1 MKKQTNI
8 RLTNE
13 ERRALRMLAAALG
26 LSASDWTSETIAEK
40 WNEQFPGMAYP
51 DHEGKI
57 RPKNEKKGTRS

>member
-1 MKKQTNI
+1 
-8 RLTNE
+8 
-13 ERRALRMLAAALG
+13 MLAAALG